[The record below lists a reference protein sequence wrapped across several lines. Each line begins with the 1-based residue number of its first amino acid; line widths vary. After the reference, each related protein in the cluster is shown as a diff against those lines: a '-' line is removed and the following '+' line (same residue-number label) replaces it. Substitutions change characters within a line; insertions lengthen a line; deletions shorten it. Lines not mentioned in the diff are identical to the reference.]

1 MWTAVSRR
9 AAVERAT
16 VRVLV
21 EARDEAWAAE
31 AWYRARS
38 PAAADRFVR
47 ELRRAISLIA
57 ESPARW
63 PLARRNTRRYLLRR
77 FPFSIVYRIEDS
89 GICAVA
95 IAHTKRRF
103 AYWRDRA

>member
-1 MWTAVSRR
+1 VVSRR
-9 AAVERAT
+9 AAVEAAR

-21 EARDEAWAAE
+21 DAQDEAWAAE
-31 AWYRARS
+31 AWYRLRS

-47 ELRRAISLIA
+47 ELRRAIALIA

-63 PLARRNTRRYLLRR
+63 PLGRRNTRRYVMWR

-89 GICAVA
+89 GVCIVA
-95 IAHTKRRF
+95 IAHARRRF
-103 AYWRDRA
+103 GYWRDREV